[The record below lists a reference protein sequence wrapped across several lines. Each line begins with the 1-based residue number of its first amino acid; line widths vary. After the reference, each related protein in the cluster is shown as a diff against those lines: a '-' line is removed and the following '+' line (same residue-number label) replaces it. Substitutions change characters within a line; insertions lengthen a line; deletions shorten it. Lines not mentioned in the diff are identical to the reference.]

1 MAVSRKHEQRALDK
15 GELEMVAK
23 SHHPEL
29 QQIDDKELASLLKL
43 LRERRDRA
51 QTETQ
56 RRKREIRGK
65 AEPKGARA
73 SKSAEGNKAKLEV
86 LSTAVRRVN
95 AERSR
100 RDRMASQLSQVEL
113 SRAAL
118 KLKRGSGSETEAPAN
133 TRHAHQGM
141 RKIASRRR
149 DNLVRPM
156 ELGRL
161 RKASA
166 VAQAKRDNT

>member
-1 MAVSRKHEQRALDK
+1 MAVSRKHEERALDK

-23 SHHPEL
+23 SRHPEL
-29 QQIDDKELASLLKL
+29 QQLDDKELASVLKL
-43 LRERRDRA
+43 LRERRDKA
-51 QTETQ
+51 QSETK
-56 RRKREIRGK
+56 RRKREMRGK
-65 AEPKGARA
+65 AEPKGAAA
-73 SKSAEGNKAKLEV
+73 SRSAEGNKVKLEV

-100 RDRMASQLSQVEL
+100 RERMASQVEL

-118 KLKRGSGSETEAPAN
+118 KLKQDASNSGEAPAN

-141 RKIASRRR
+141 RKIVSQRREK
-149 DNLVRPM
+149 LVRPM

-166 VAQAKRDNT
+166 VAQAKRDNS

>member
-1 MAVSRKHEQRALDK
+1 MAVNRKQQERALDK
-15 GELEMVAK
+15 GELEMVEK
-23 SHHPEL
+23 SRHPEL
-29 QQIDDKELASLLKL
+29 QQLDDKELSSLLKL

-56 RRKREIRGK
+56 RRRREMRGK
-65 AEPKGARA
+65 AEPKGASA
-73 SKSAEGNKAKLEV
+73 SKSAEGNTAKLEV
-86 LSTAVRRVN
+86 LSTAVRRLN

-100 RDRMASQLSQVEL
+100 RERMASQVEL

-118 KLKRGSGSETEAPAN
+118 KLKQDAGSGHAAPAN

-141 RKIASRRR
+141 RKIASQRRE
-149 DNLVRPM
+149 DLVRPM

-161 RKASA
+161 RKAGS
-166 VAQAKRDNT
+166 VAQAKRDNTNG